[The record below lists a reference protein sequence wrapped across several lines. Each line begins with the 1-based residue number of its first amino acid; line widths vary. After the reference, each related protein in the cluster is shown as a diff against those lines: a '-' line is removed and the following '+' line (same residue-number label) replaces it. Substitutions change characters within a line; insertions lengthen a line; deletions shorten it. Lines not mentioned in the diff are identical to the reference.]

1 MTSGSSRSKVDG
13 ENILYYYF
21 KNELIG
27 EDSDEGRLLARK
39 LIRDLSIWL
48 PIQLYRK
55 IPVLFPYIIRDN
67 SCRKKVNKKDIRP
80 HPYFSYNFHVMIN

>member
-1 MTSGSSRSKVDG
+1 LTSSSSRSKVDG

-27 EDSDEGRLLARK
+27 EDSEEGRLLARK

-48 PIQLYRK
+48 PIQLYQK
-55 IPVLFPYIIRDN
+55 IQN
-67 SCRKKVNKKDIRP
+67 SK
-80 HPYFSYNFHVMIN
+80 